1 MSVSEANQVY
11 EAIQQERPVYPTQI
25 SLGLDRTMQLLSE
38 TANPYAAA
46 VKREL
51 DSEFQEEPM
60 SDLNEAD
67 LSWSILTTQVKYTE
81 GCEKSWFKPMN
92 DSPLFQGFTEINF
105 TDAECVQDVS
115 KEQFEEVSCELNN
128 SSNFEEH
135 VDVTT
140 TYLGR
145 YMAQGGLECLIQRM

>member
-1 MSVSEANQVY
+1 M
-11 EAIQQERPVYPTQI
+11 YPTKI
-25 SLGLDRTMQLLSE
+25 SLGLDITRQLLSE
-38 TANPYAAA
+38 TANPYIAALQR
-46 VKREL
+46 KL

-60 SDLNEAD
+60 SNLNETD

-115 KEQFEEVSCELNN
+115 EEQLGEVSCELKN

-135 VDVTT
+135 VDVMT

-145 YMAQGGLECLIQRM
+145 YMAQGGLKCLTQKM

>member
-1 MSVSEANQVY
+1 MY
-11 EAIQQERPVYPTQI
+11 HTKL
-25 SLGLDRTMQLLSE
+25 SLGLDRTRQLLSE
-38 TANPYAAA
+38 TANPYVAA
-46 VKREL
+46 VKREI
-51 DSEFQEEPM
+51 DSEFQEEPT

-67 LSWSILTTQVKYTE
+67 LLLSILTTQVKYTE
-81 GCEKSWFKPMN
+81 SCEKSWFKPMN

-115 KEQFEEVSCELNN
+115 KEQYEEVSCELNN

-135 VDVTT
+135 VNVTT

-145 YMAQGGLECLIQRM
+145 YMAQGGLKCSIQKM